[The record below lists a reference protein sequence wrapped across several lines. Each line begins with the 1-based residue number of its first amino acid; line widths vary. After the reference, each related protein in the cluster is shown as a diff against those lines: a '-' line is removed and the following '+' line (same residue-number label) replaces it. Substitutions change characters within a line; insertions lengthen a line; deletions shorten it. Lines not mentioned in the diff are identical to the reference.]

1 MASTVPNPRP
11 PLRVLLVEDREFDAR
26 LVVGLLASGGY
37 QVTSRRVEDAAA
49 LQAALARETWDLV
62 VADHQLP
69 GLDAAT
75 ALRLVQSSGQDVPF
89 IVVSGGIGEE
99 TAVALMKAGAHD
111 FLVKGQLNR
120 LVPVV
125 ERELREARNRA
136 ERRAG
141 ELRLRRLW
149 ESSPD
154 AILMMDDRGCVAFV
168 NPAAEVLFGR
178 PAAELLGRPFETL
191 AAPAE
196 TGPPASPGDAA
207 PAGPR
212 LLEMVGRRGNDQEVI
227 MEVAFSDIEMQGRHY
242 HVAFV
247 RDITARRAA
256 ERALRSAEQEFGLA
270 RDIQQRLFPRRAPVV
285 PGFDIAGRTYPAV
298 QTGGDYYDFLP
309 MPEGDWGLV
318 VSDVSG
324 HGMGPA
330 LIMAETRAYLR
341 IAAHNRRD
349 AGLVLTRAN
358 SVLAE
363 DLEDGTQFVTSLLV
377 RLTPRSPDGPALAFA
392 NAGHTAGYVLAADGT
407 VRLELARQGPPL
419 GVLPDTEYAESPPF
433 SLARGDVLLLLTDG
447 IEETES
453 ASGAIFGTERLLN
466 VVRTYRALPAA
477 ELLTAIW
484 QAARDFSQG
493 QPQKD
498 DWTAIVAKVT

>member
-11 PLRVLLVEDREFDAR
+11 PLRVLLVEDSEFDAR
-26 LVVGLLASGGY
+26 LVVGLLRSGGFP
-37 QVTSRRVEDAAA
+37 VTSRRVETPAD
-49 LQAALARETWDLV
+49 LQTALAEGRWDLV
-62 VADHQLP
+62 IADQQLP
-69 GLDAAT
+69 GISAAE
-75 ALRLVQSSGQDVPF
+75 ALRLVQASGQDVPF
-89 IVVSGGIGEE
+89 LVVSGGLGEAAALE
-99 TAVALMKAGAHD
+99 LMKAGAHD
-111 FLVKGQLNR
+111 VLMKGHLNR

-141 ELRLRRLW
+141 ELQLRRLW

-154 AILMMDDRGCVAFV
+154 AILMMDERGCVAFV
-168 NPAAEVLFGR
+168 NPAAEALFGR
-178 PAAELLGRPFETL
+178 PAAELMGQRFDTL
-191 AAPAE
+191 ATPSETAQPA
-196 TGPPASPGDAA
+196 PPAGGAA
-207 PAGPR
+207 AGPR
-212 LLEMVGRRGNDQEVI
+212 LIEMVGRRGNQEVI
-227 MEVAFSDIEMQGRHY
+227 MEVAFSDVEMQGRHY

-270 RDIQQRLFPRRAPVV
+270 RDIQQRLFPRRAPQIA
-285 PGFDIAGRTYPAV
+285 GFDIAGKTYPAV
-298 QTGGDYYDFLP
+298 QTGGDYYDFIS

-377 RLTPRSPDGPALAFA
+377 RLNPAERTLAFA

-407 VRLELARQGPPL
+407 VRLELTRQGPPL
-419 GVLPDTEYAESPPF
+419 GMWPDTQYVESSPVH
-433 SLARGDVLLLLTDG
+433 LTRGDVLLLLTDG

-453 ASGAIFGTERLLN
+453 GTGAIFGVERLLN
-466 VVRTYRALPAA
+466 VVRAHQSLPAA
-477 ELLTAIW
+477 EILTALW
-484 QAARDFSQG
+484 RAACDFSG
-493 QPQKD
+493 AQPQKD
-498 DWTAIVAKVT
+498 DWTLIVAKVT

>member
-11 PLRVLLVEDREFDAR
+11 PLRVLLVEDSEFDAR
-26 LVVGLLASGGY
+26 LVVGLLRTGGY
-37 QVTSRRVEDAAA
+37 QITSRRVATAAD
-49 LQAALARETWDLV
+49 LRSALAEERWDLV

-69 GLDAAT
+69 GFNAAE

-89 IVVSGGIGEE
+89 IVVSGGVGEE
-99 TAVALMKAGAHD
+99 AALALMKAGAHD
-111 FLVKGQLNR
+111 VLMKGHLNR
-120 LVPVV
+120 LLPVV

-154 AILMMDDRGCVAFV
+154 AILMMDERGCVAFV
-168 NPAAEVLFGR
+168 NPAAEALFGR
-178 PAAELLGRPFETL
+178 PAAELVGQRFDTL
-191 AAPAE
+191 ATPTE
-196 TGPPASPGDAA
+196 TGQASSPSVTA
-207 PAGPR
+207 PSGPR
-212 LLEMVGRRGNDQEVI
+212 LIEMVGRRGQQEVF
-227 MEVAFSDIEMQGRHY
+227 MEVAFSDMEMQERHY

-270 RDIQQRLFPRRAPVV
+270 RDIQQRLFPRRAPQV
-285 PGFDIAGRTYPAV
+285 PGFDIAGKTYPAV
-298 QTGGDYYDFLP
+298 QTGGDYYDFIP

-363 DLEDGTQFVTSLLV
+363 DLEDGTQFVTSLFV
-377 RLTPRSPDGPALAFA
+377 RLSPAERTLAFV

-407 VRLELARQGPPL
+407 VRQELTRQGPPL
-419 GVLPDTEYAESPPF
+419 GVLPDTQYAESPPTR
-433 SLARGDVLLLLTDG
+433 LVRGDVLLLLTDG

-453 ASGAIFGTERLLN
+453 GTGTIFGIERLLN
-466 VVRTYRALPAA
+466 VVRTNLSLPAA
-477 ELLTAIW
+477 EILSALW
-484 QAARDFSQG
+484 RAASEFSAG
-493 QPQKD
+493 QSQKD
-498 DWTAIVAKVT
+498 DWTLIVAKAT